1 MTSETCSNSSFSSP
15 WKYHVFLSFK
25 EEDTG
30 KSFTDHLYNALNK
43 KGIITFRDDDQK
55 LGSLV
60 PSKAIEESRFTIVVF
75 SENYASSTRCLD
87 QLVKIAECK
96 KDLRLEAIYPVL
108 YDVVPTQ
115 LIVECGKACFAERQQ
130 VFKDIVEKVKKW
142 EGALTEVIN
151 LSRSRWDLKDRVKH
165 KFDATAF
172 IANVTK
178 ECKKNDIIHLQKR
191 LYEKSFKIQGYVRND
206 GPGKNLLRRRLLSKR
221 LLIVLDDVDSSKQI
235 QDLVGNW
242 KVENWLG
249 RGSRVIVTSK
259 NKHVLNQFGDK
270 YIYEVDKLTDD
281 EALQVLRVR
290 AFADNYFPV
299 EYEEDCNNIVKI
311 AHGNPLQLVDLGNF
325 LRGRPQPE
333 WSDEIAKRERV
344 EDEDEDEECN

>member
-1 MTSETCSNSSFSSP
+1 MSNVNKVFIDVIPEGIDSFLIQSMVLQNYLFIFLFRHETDFI
-15 WKYHVFLSFK
+15 K
-25 EEDTG
+25 EIV
-30 KSFTDHLYNALNK
+30 TDIWEKLNQTCPRGDNELLVGMGSRMEK
-43 KGIITFRDDDQK
+43 MDSLLDIESDDVRVIGICGTKGIGKT
-55 LGSLV
+55 
-60 PSKAIEESRFTIVVF
+60 TI
-75 SENYASSTRCLD
+75 AH
-87 QLVKIAECK
+87 
-96 KDLRLEAIYPVL
+96 
-108 YDVVPTQ
+108 
-115 LIVECGKACFAERQQ
+115 Q
-130 VFKDIVEKVKKW
+130 VFE
-142 EGALTEVIN
+142 
-151 LSRSRWDLKDRVKH
+151 RVKH